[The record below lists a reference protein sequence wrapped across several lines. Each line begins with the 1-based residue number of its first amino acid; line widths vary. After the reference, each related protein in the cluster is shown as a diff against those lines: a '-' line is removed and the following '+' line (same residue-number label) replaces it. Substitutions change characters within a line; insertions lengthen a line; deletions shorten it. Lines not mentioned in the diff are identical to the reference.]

1 MTAAWVERFDPPW
14 LSVDGE
20 HARALERE
28 LCREV
33 HPDHPLCER
42 CAAARAFAQR
52 TDCDDVAFALDEGF
66 AIVHLTWKGR
76 AEQGVWPG
84 TSLFETL
91 EAMQAQMA
99 LDHED
104 WTRDA

>member
-1 MTAAWVERFDPPW
+1 M
-14 LSVDGE
+14 
-20 HARALERE
+20 
-28 LCREV
+28 
-33 HPDHPLCER
+33 
-42 CAAARAFAQR
+42 
-52 TDCDDVAFALDEGF
+52 AFALDEGF

>member
-28 LCREV
+28 LGREV
-33 HPDHPLCER
+33 HPAHVLFGR
-42 CAAARAFAQR
+42 CTAAHAFAQR

-91 EAMQAQMA
+91 EALQAQMA

-104 WTRDA
+104 WTRDD